1 MNLSTRQMRAFLHV
15 ARIGNFTR
23 AAEQAHITQAGLSIL
38 VREMEKQLGCRL
50 FDRTTRVV
58 SLTPEGRR
66 LLPVVERL
74 VTDLDDVAAEL
85 GAAGEAARRTLRIA
99 ATPLVSSHLLPRV
112 FNSFHAAHPQVS
124 LRLFDADLR
133 DVEAM
138 VAAGD
143 ADMGLGFFFKA
154 APGLQRTPVGRFHL
168 MRVAPVDGGNGG
180 NDGDASRATPAFGQA
195 PWSALRGDE
204 LIGLPPGNP
213 IQKVIDQH
221 LGAIG
226 LADAQRPAFNFFG
239 TLISM
244 VEAGFGTAVMPTF
257 ALAACRR
264 HRVRTDVLTKPKV
277 GLDFYRIAKRG
288 AHETEAMQ
296 AFVATL
302 EKALPALSR

>member
-1 MNLSTRQMRAFLHV
+1 MNLSTRQLRAFLQV
-15 ARIGNFTR
+15 ARVGNFTR

-38 VREMEKQLGCRL
+38 IREMEKQLGCRL

-58 SLTPEGRR
+58 SLTPAGRR
-66 LLPVVERL
+66 LLPVVERM

-85 GAAGEAARRTLRIA
+85 GAEGDAARQTLRIA
-99 ATPLVSSHLLPRV
+99 ATPLVSSNLLPQV
-112 FNSFHAAHPQVS
+112 FASFREAHPQVS

-138 VAAGD
+138 VTAGE
-143 ADMGLGFFFKA
+143 ADVGLGFFFKA
-154 APGLQRTPVGRFHL
+154 APGLAREPVGRFHL
-168 MRVAPVDGGNGG
+168 MRVAPMDEAGEPGAVG
-180 NDGDASRATPAFGQA
+180 SA
-195 PWSALRGDE
+195 PWSALRSAE
-204 LIGLPPGNP
+204 LVGLPPGNP

-221 LGAIG
+221 LAAIG
-226 LADAQRPAFNFFG
+226 RADAQRTSFNFFG

-277 GLDFYRIAKRG
+277 GLDFYRITKRG
-288 AHETEAMQ
+288 AYETEAMQ

-302 EKALPALSR
+302 EKALPELSR

>member
-1 MNLSTRQMRAFLHV
+1 MNLSTRQMRAFLQV
-15 ARIGNFTR
+15 ARLGNFTR

-85 GAAGEAARRTLRIA
+85 GAAGDASRRTLRIA
-99 ATPLVSSHLLPRV
+99 ATPLVSSHQLPQV
-112 FNSFHAAHPQVS
+112 FTTYRPAHPHVS

-138 VAAGD
+138 VTAGD

-154 APGLQRTPVGRFHL
+154 AAGLERTPVGRFHL
-168 MRVAPVDGGNGG
+168 MRVEPSGDEADG
-180 NDGDASRATPAFGQA
+180 PAAVGTA
-195 PWSALRGDE
+195 PWSALRSAE
-204 LIGLPPGNP
+204 LIGLPAGNP

-221 LGAIG
+221 LATIG
-226 LADAQRPAFNFFG
+226 RADAQRPAFNFFG

-244 VEAGFGTAVMPTF
+244 VEAGFGSAVMPTF

-264 HRVRTDVLTKPKV
+264 HRVRTDVLVKPKV

-288 AHETEAMQ
+288 AHETEAIQ

-302 EKALPALSR
+302 EKALPALSG

>member
-1 MNLSTRQMRAFLHV
+1 MNLSTRQMRAFLQV
-15 ARIGNFTR
+15 ARLGNFTR

-85 GAAGEAARRTLRIA
+85 GAAGDASRRTLRIA
-99 ATPLVSSHLLPRV
+99 ATPLVSSHLLPQV
-112 FNSFHAAHPQVS
+112 FTTFRQAHPQVS

-138 VAAGD
+138 VTAGD
-143 ADMGLGFFFKA
+143 ADMGLGFIFKA
-154 APGLQRTPVGRFHL
+154 AAGLERTPVGRFHL
-168 MRVAPVDGGNGG
+168 MRVEPSGDEADG
-180 NDGDASRATPAFGQA
+180 PAAVGTA
-195 PWSALRGDE
+195 PWSALCSAE
-204 LIGLPPGNP
+204 LIGLPAGNP
-213 IQKVIDQH
+213 IQKLIDQH
-221 LGAIG
+221 LATIG
-226 LADAQRPAFNFFG
+226 RADAQRPAFNFFG

-244 VEAGFGTAVMPTF
+244 VEAGFGSAVMPTF

-264 HRVRTDVLTKPKV
+264 HRVRTDVLVKPKV

-288 AHETEAMQ
+288 AHETEAIQ

-302 EKALPALSR
+302 EKALPALSG

>member
-1 MNLSTRQMRAFLHV
+1 MNLTTRQMRAFLQV

-38 VREMEKQLGCRL
+38 IREMEKQLGCRL
-50 FDRTTRVV
+50 FDRTTRMV
-58 SLTPEGRR
+58 SLTPAGRR

-74 VTDLDDVAAEL
+74 VTDLDDVAAQL
-85 GAAGEAARRTLRIA
+85 GAEGDAARQTLRIA
-99 ATPLVSSHLLPRV
+99 ATPLVSSHLLPWV
-112 FNSFHAAHPQVS
+112 FASFRQAHPQVV

-138 VAAGD
+138 VAAGE
-143 ADMGLGFFFKA
+143 ADLGLGFFFKA
-154 APGLQRTPVGRFHL
+154 AAGLDRTPVGRFEL
-168 MRVAPVDGGNGG
+168 MRVTQATADGEPVG
-180 NDGDASRATPAFGQA
+180 TA
-195 PWSALRGDE
+195 PWSALRGAT

-213 IQKVIDQH
+213 IQKVIERQ
-221 LGAIG
+221 LGEIG

-264 HRVRTDVLTKPKV
+264 HRVKTDVLLKPRV
-277 GLDFYRIAKRG
+277 GMDFFRLTKRG
-288 AHETEAMQ
+288 THETEAMR
-296 AFVATL
+296 AFSETL
-302 EKALPALSR
+302 AKALPALSR

>member
-1 MNLSTRQMRAFLHV
+1 MNLSTRQMRAFLQV

-74 VTDLDDVAAEL
+74 LTDLDDVTAEL
-85 GAAGEAARRTLRIA
+85 GAAGDASRRTLRIA
-99 ATPLVSSHLLPRV
+99 ATPLVSSHLLPQV
-112 FNSFHAAHPQVS
+112 FTTFRAAHPQVS

-138 VAAGD
+138 VTAGD
-143 ADMGLGFFFKA
+143 ADLGLGFFFKGA
-154 APGLQRTPVGRFHL
+154 AGLERTPVGRFQL
-168 MRVAPVDGGNGG
+168 MRVAPMETDGEGSEG
-180 NDGDASRATPAFGQA
+180 AEATSPMGSV
-195 PWSALRGDE
+195 PWSALRAAE
-204 LIGLPPGNP
+204 LVGLPPGNP

-221 LGAIG
+221 LADIG
-226 LADAQRPAFNFFG
+226 RADAQRTAFNFFG

-264 HRVRTDVLTKPKV
+264 HRVRTDVLVKPKV
-277 GLDFYRIAKRG
+277 GMDFYRVTKRG

-302 EKALPALSR
+302 AKALPALSR